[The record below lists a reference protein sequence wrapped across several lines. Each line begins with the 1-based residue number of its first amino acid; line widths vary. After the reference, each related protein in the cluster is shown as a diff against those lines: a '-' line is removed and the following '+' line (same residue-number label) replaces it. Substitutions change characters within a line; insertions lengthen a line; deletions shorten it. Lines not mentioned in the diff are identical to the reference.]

1 MIRLGTRRDEIGHDV
16 GRHPVGCHGAER
28 VEMGRRQQ
36 DRPARLAVPGRPQDR
51 PGVRAVRLDERGD
64 RLRADPGHAGRPE
77 QDRGRVADLG
87 QGQLGSAD
95 HLAGRT
101 RFGRG
106 RGAVDRLRSRQRRGD
121 RAVRI
126 GREDDDRQRPARPC
140 QVGQP
145 ANARLAERV
154 GERPIGGRGQD
165 HGGDG
170 HGAECTRAEAPTA
183 LPSTSMG
190 QSAVPSNEEHRSPVP
205 DAATPDTAPT
215 PASAVR
221 ADLRNVAIVAHVDHG
236 KTTLVDAMLRQTG
249 AFRSNQAV
257 VDRVMDSGDLER
269 EKGITILAKQTTVDH
284 AGVRLNIVDTPG
296 HADFGG
302 EVERSL
308 LMVDSVLLL
317 VDAAEGPLPQTR
329 YVLQK
334 AMARRLPVVV
344 AINKIDRG
352 DARPAEVLDDIYELF
367 MDLGADAHQIEFP
380 IVYTNAKAG
389 TATRD
394 LAVAGTDL
402 RPLLDLLVEVTPPV
416 RYTPGHPLQLL
427 VTNLSANDYVGRMAV
442 GRIWN
447 GTIRTGQRIVVVRE
461 EADDTAGAVE
471 PGRTVTLTGTVT
483 SLQTA
488 HGIDRVDIEEAG
500 PGDIVSVAGL
510 PEVTIGDTLTD
521 PADPR
526 PLARLDVDAPT
537 LRMTF
542 GVNTSPL
549 AGREGKYV
557 TSRQIKARLEKEVLG
572 NVSIEVR
579 PSDSSEAFEVRG
591 RGELQLAV
599 LIEQMRREGFELTA
613 SRPEVLLREVDGE
626 LQEPY
631 ERITIDI
638 PPDYIGDVQTA
649 ISGRKGRLEQ
659 ISTDTDGRVRME
671 FVLPVRGLIGY
682 RGQLLTDTRGTAL
695 LHQIGE
701 GYGPWAGEVTHRTN
715 GVLVSDRAG
724 TSNAYGL
731 FNLEQRS
738 ELFIGSGV
746 EVYEGMIVGENARS
760 GDMDVNPTKE
770 KKLTNIRTHS
780 HDESLRLTPP
790 RPITLETALEFI
802 AADELVEVTPLSIR
816 LRKRSLS
823 QHDRRRRPAAPTTSD
838 ARSSARRR
846 RPASASTSAGSSGSR
861 PAIAARPCGAG
872 RSPTSGRVARR
883 RRCASRSRRRAARA
897 ARRSMRPPSG

>member
-1 MIRLGTRRDEIGHDV
+1 MTQTTAAGAAVPNATATARRD
-16 GRHPVGCHGAER
+16 
-28 VEMGRRQQ
+28 
-36 DRPARLAVPGRPQDR
+36 
-51 PGVRAVRLDERGD
+51 
-64 RLRADPGHAGRPE
+64 
-77 QDRGRVADLG
+77 
-87 QGQLGSAD
+87 
-95 HLAGRT
+95 
-101 RFGRG
+101 
-106 RGAVDRLRSRQRRGD
+106 
-121 RAVRI
+121 
-126 GREDDDRQRPARPC
+126 
-140 QVGQP
+140 
-145 ANARLAERV
+145 
-154 GERPIGGRGQD
+154 
-165 HGGDG
+165 
-170 HGAECTRAEAPTA
+170 
-183 LPSTSMG
+183 
-190 QSAVPSNEEHRSPVP
+190 
-205 DAATPDTAPT
+205 
-215 PASAVR
+215 
-221 ADLRNVAIVAHVDHG
+221 DLRNVAIVAHVDHG

-269 EKGITILAKQTTVDH
+269 EKGITILAKQTTIDY
-284 AGVRLNIVDTPG
+284 ADIRLNIVDTPG

-344 AINKIDRG
+344 ALNKIDRS
-352 DARPAEVLDDIYELF
+352 DARPAEVLDDVYELF
-367 MDLGADAHQIEFP
+367 MDLGADAHQIDFP
-380 IVYTNAKAG
+380 VVYTNAKAG
-389 TATRD
+389 TATTSLD
-394 LAVAGTDL
+394 DPGDSL
-402 RPLLDLLVEVTPPV
+402 RPLLDLLVDVTPPPT
-416 RYTPGHPLQLL
+416 YTPGHPLQLL

-447 GTIRTGQRIVVVRE
+447 GQIRVGQRISVVRE
-461 EADDTAGAVE
+461 EADDASGTVE
-471 PGRTVTLTGTVT
+471 PGRTVTLTGTVS

-488 HGIDRVDIEEAG
+488 HGIDRVDITEAG

-526 PLARLDVDAPT
+526 PLPPLDVDAPT

-579 PSDSSEAFEVRG
+579 PADSSEAFEVRG

-599 LIEQMRREGFELTA
+599 LIEQMRREGYELTA
-613 SRPEVLLREVDGE
+613 SRPEVLLRTVGGE
-626 LQEPY
+626 THEPY
-631 ERITIDI
+631 ERVTIDI
-638 PPDYIGDVQTA
+638 PPDYIGEVQA
-649 ISGRKGRLEQ
+649 AMAGRKGRLEQ
-659 ISTDTDGRVRME
+659 MSTDADGRVRME
-671 FVLPVRGLIGY
+671 YVLPVRGLIGY

-731 FNLEQRS
+731 FNLQERS
-738 ELFIGSGV
+738 ELLIGAGV

-780 HDESLRLTPP
+780 HDEALRLTPP
-790 RPITLETALEFI
+790 RPLTLETALEFI
-802 AADELVEVTPLSIR
+802 AGDELVEVTPQSIR
-816 LRKRSLS
+816 QRKRALS
-823 QHDRRRRPAAPTTSD
+823 QHERRRE
-838 ARSSARRR
+838 
-846 RPASASTSAGSSGSR
+846 AGK
-861 PAIAARPCGAG
+861 ADDL
-872 RSPTSGRVARR
+872 
-883 RRCASRSRRRAARA
+883 RRASERDGTATD
-897 ARRSMRPPSG
+897 